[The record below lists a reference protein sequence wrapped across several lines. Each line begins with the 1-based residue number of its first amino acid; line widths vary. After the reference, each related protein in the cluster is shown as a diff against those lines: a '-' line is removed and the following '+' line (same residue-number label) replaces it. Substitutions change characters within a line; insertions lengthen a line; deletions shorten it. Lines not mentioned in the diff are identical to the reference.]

1 MTESTPEKYYKPSRR
16 WYALAA
22 VLLLLSLGVFIG
34 TLVAKS
40 AAVQDRITNMPRLV
54 GPNPQGSEVELT
66 EPGQYIIYHE
76 NLGTLDGRAFDTPRR
91 QVWPTFASPAMT
103 CAVVDLATGK
113 PVELRLP
120 GHTDKPKD
128 KREVNTDLV
137 PAYDT
142 AGRQG
147 HGVWVFDV
155 DRPGRY
161 RVTLA
166 YVPEVELTIEQI
178 EVAPPLTKAMQAEMT
193 SAQGKAYEEARRAAE
208 EKRELAR
215 LEPVDVL
222 IAVGRDPSRG
232 AFFEVIGLKGAA
244 AVLAFG
250 FTASAIIA
258 LVTLMLRGGHVTRR
272 GELAQAQRGVLG
284 SKPAKA

>member
-1 MTESTPEKYYKPSRR
+1 MTESPPEHYYKPSRM

-22 VLLLLSLGVFIG
+22 VLMLLSLGVFVG

-40 AAVQDRITNMPRLV
+40 AAINGRITNMPRFV
-54 GPNPQGSEVELT
+54 GPNPGGSVVELT
-66 EPGQYIIYHE
+66 EPGQFIVYHE
-76 NLGTLDGRAFDTPRR
+76 NLGTLDGRSFDTPRR

-103 CAVVDLATGK
+103 CEVVDLATGK

-128 KREVNTDLV
+128 KREVNSDLV

-166 YVPEVELTIEQI
+166 YVPEVELSIEQV
-178 EVAPPLTKAMQAEMT
+178 EVPPPLTKAMQAEMI
-193 SAQGKAYEEARRAAE
+193 SVDGKAYEQARRAAE

-222 IAVGRDPSRG
+222 MAVGQDPSRG
-232 AFFEVIGLKGAA
+232 AFFEVMGLKGAA

-250 FTASAIIA
+250 FTAASLIA

-272 GELAQAQRGVLG
+272 GELTEAQRGLIG
-284 SKPAKA
+284 S